1 MNNFIKIK
9 NLYKI
14 FGNNTTEALNL
25 VKTGLSKEKLLEKT
39 NCVLGLN
46 NINLNIPKGKI
57 HVIMGLSGSGKS
69 TLIRHLN
76 RLIEPTFGEITID
89 GVNVLELNNKELLE
103 YRQKNMSMVFQKFA
117 LFPHKTILENIS
129 YGLMVQNISEEI
141 YQEKSQFW
149 LKRVGLEGYD
159 NYYPNQ
165 LSGGMQQRVGLARAL
180 ATDAEILLMDEAFSA
195 LDPLI
200 RAEMQDV
207 LIDLQLELKKTI
219 VFITHDL
226 DEALKIGERISILRD
241 GFVVQDDNPQN
252 IILNPSDDYV
262 SDFIKDI
269 NRSRVI
275 KAKSIMTKSVSITKK
290 NVPIIDSEMVLEEVL
305 QEITKTKNYFVLVK
319 DKKDKI
325 NEYEK
330 KTDASERDFIPSDTS
345 LEKFYQS
352 RLGIRMLIGQRIQ
365 PRIKNGIDV
374 VAIAEKSYERAKTL
388 SLERFGISPDIEFLG
403 HTCES
408 DWEVSE
414 LFGGFCYV
422 RGTFYIFR
430 AIRLSS

>member
-1 MNNFIKIK
+1 MNDFIKIK

-129 YGLMVQNISEEI
+129 YGLMVQNISEQI
-141 YQEKSQFW
+141 YKEKSQFW

-275 KAKSIMTKSVSITKK
+275 KAKSIMTKSVSITKE

-325 NEYEK
+325 IGRITLNELLTGIQRPRKEIK
-330 KTDASERDFIPSDTS
+330 KYA
-345 LEKFYQS
+345 
-352 RLGIRMLIGQRIQ
+352 
-365 PRIKNGIDV
+365 
-374 VAIAEKSYERAKTL
+374 
-388 SLERFGISPDIEFLG
+388 
-403 HTCES
+403 
-408 DWEVSE
+408 
-414 LFGGFCYV
+414 
-422 RGTFYIFR
+422 
-430 AIRLSS
+430 

>member
-1 MNNFIKIK
+1 MNNYIKIK
-9 NLYKI
+9 SLYKI
-14 FGNNTTEALNL
+14 FGNNTTEALSL
-25 VKTGLSKEKLLEKT
+25 VKEGMSKEELLEKT

-46 NINLNIPKGKI
+46 DINLDIPKGKI

-89 GVNVLELNNKELLE
+89 GVNVLKLNNKELLE

-129 YGLMVQNISEEI
+129 YGLMVQNISEQI
-141 YQEKSQFW
+141 YKEKSQFW

-275 KAKSIMTKSVSITKK
+275 KAKSIMTKSVSITKE

-325 NEYEK
+325 IGRITLNELLTGIQRPRKEIK
-330 KTDASERDFIPSDTS
+330 KYA
-345 LEKFYQS
+345 
-352 RLGIRMLIGQRIQ
+352 
-365 PRIKNGIDV
+365 
-374 VAIAEKSYERAKTL
+374 
-388 SLERFGISPDIEFLG
+388 
-403 HTCES
+403 
-408 DWEVSE
+408 
-414 LFGGFCYV
+414 
-422 RGTFYIFR
+422 
-430 AIRLSS
+430 

>member
-89 GVNVLELNNKELLE
+89 GVNVLELNNKDLLE

-129 YGLMVQNISEEI
+129 YGLMVQNISEQI
-141 YQEKSQFW
+141 YKEKSQFW

-275 KAKSIMTKSVSITKK
+275 KAKSIMTKSVSITKE

-319 DKKDKI
+319 DKKNKI
-325 NEYEK
+325 IGRITLNDLLTGIQRPRKEIK
-330 KTDASERDFIPSDTS
+330 KYA
-345 LEKFYQS
+345 
-352 RLGIRMLIGQRIQ
+352 
-365 PRIKNGIDV
+365 
-374 VAIAEKSYERAKTL
+374 
-388 SLERFGISPDIEFLG
+388 
-403 HTCES
+403 
-408 DWEVSE
+408 
-414 LFGGFCYV
+414 
-422 RGTFYIFR
+422 
-430 AIRLSS
+430 

>member
-89 GVNVLELNNKELLE
+89 GVNVLELNNKDLLE

-129 YGLMVQNISEEI
+129 YGLMVQNISEQI
-141 YQEKSQFW
+141 YKEKSQFW

-275 KAKSIMTKSVSITKK
+275 KAKSIMTKSVSIKK
-290 NVPIIDSEMVLEEVL
+290 ENVPIIDSEMVLEEVL

-325 NEYEK
+325 IGRITLNELLTGIQRPRKENK
-330 KTDASERDFIPSDTS
+330 KYA
-345 LEKFYQS
+345 
-352 RLGIRMLIGQRIQ
+352 
-365 PRIKNGIDV
+365 
-374 VAIAEKSYERAKTL
+374 
-388 SLERFGISPDIEFLG
+388 
-403 HTCES
+403 
-408 DWEVSE
+408 
-414 LFGGFCYV
+414 
-422 RGTFYIFR
+422 
-430 AIRLSS
+430 

>member
-1 MNNFIKIK
+1 MNNYIKIT

-14 FGNNTTEALNL
+14 FGNKTSEALNL
-25 VKTGLSKEKLLEKT
+25 VKAGISKEELLEKT

-46 NINLNIPKGKI
+46 NINLDITKGKI

-76 RLIEPTFGEITID
+76 RLIEPTFGKITINNID
-89 GVNVLELNNKELLE
+89 VLELGNKELLE

-129 YGLMVQNISEEI
+129 YGLMVQNISEET
-141 YQEKSQFW
+141 YYEKSQFW

-241 GFVVQDDNPQN
+241 GSVVQDDNPQK
-252 IILNPSDDYV
+252 IILTPSDNYV

-275 KAKSIMTKSVSITKK
+275 KAKSIMSKPVSIKK
-290 NVPIIDSEMVLEEVL
+290 EHVPIINSDMVLEEVL
-305 QEITKTKNYFVLVK
+305 QEITKTKKYYVLVK
-319 DKKDKI
+319 NNKDEIIGKITLNELLTGIQRPRKEIKKYT
-325 NEYEK
+325 N
-330 KTDASERDFIPSDTS
+330 
-345 LEKFYQS
+345 
-352 RLGIRMLIGQRIQ
+352 
-365 PRIKNGIDV
+365 
-374 VAIAEKSYERAKTL
+374 
-388 SLERFGISPDIEFLG
+388 
-403 HTCES
+403 
-408 DWEVSE
+408 
-414 LFGGFCYV
+414 
-422 RGTFYIFR
+422 
-430 AIRLSS
+430 

>member
-1 MNNFIKIK
+1 MNNYIKIE

-14 FGNNTTEALNL
+14 FGDKTSEALNL
-25 VKTGLSKEKLLEKT
+25 VRAGISKEELLEKT

-46 NINLNIPKGKI
+46 NINLDIPKGKI

-76 RLIEPTFGEITID
+76 RLIEPTFGKITINSID
-89 GVNVLELNNKELLE
+89 VLELNNRELLK

-129 YGLMVQNISEEI
+129 YGLMVQNISEEM

-241 GFVVQDDNPQN
+241 GSVVQDDNPQK
-252 IILNPSDDYV
+252 IILTPSDNYV

-275 KAKSIMTKSVSITKK
+275 KAKSIMSKPVSIKK
-290 NVPIIDSEMVLEEVL
+290 ENVPIINSDMVLEEVL
-305 QEITKTKNYFVLVK
+305 QEITKTKKYYVLVK
-319 DKKDKI
+319 NNKDKI
-325 NEYEK
+325 IGKITLNELLSGIQRPRKEIK
-330 KTDASERDFIPSDTS
+330 KYA
-345 LEKFYQS
+345 
-352 RLGIRMLIGQRIQ
+352 
-365 PRIKNGIDV
+365 
-374 VAIAEKSYERAKTL
+374 
-388 SLERFGISPDIEFLG
+388 
-403 HTCES
+403 
-408 DWEVSE
+408 
-414 LFGGFCYV
+414 
-422 RGTFYIFR
+422 
-430 AIRLSS
+430 

>member
-89 GVNVLELNNKELLE
+89 GVNVLELNNKDLLE

-129 YGLMVQNISEEI
+129 YGLMVQNISEQI
-141 YQEKSQFW
+141 YKEKSQFW

-159 NYYPNQ
+159 NYYPSQ

-275 KAKSIMTKSVSITKK
+275 KAKSIMTKSVSITKE

-325 NEYEK
+325 IGRITLNELLTGIQRPRKEIK
-330 KTDASERDFIPSDTS
+330 KYA
-345 LEKFYQS
+345 
-352 RLGIRMLIGQRIQ
+352 
-365 PRIKNGIDV
+365 
-374 VAIAEKSYERAKTL
+374 
-388 SLERFGISPDIEFLG
+388 
-403 HTCES
+403 
-408 DWEVSE
+408 
-414 LFGGFCYV
+414 
-422 RGTFYIFR
+422 
-430 AIRLSS
+430 

>member
-46 NINLNIPKGKI
+46 NISLDIPKGKI

-89 GVNVLELNNKELLE
+89 GVNVLELNNKDLLE

-129 YGLMVQNISEEI
+129 YGLMVQNISEQI
-141 YQEKSQFW
+141 YKEKSQFW

-275 KAKSIMTKSVSITKK
+275 KAESIMTKSISFKNKK
-290 NVPIIDSEMVLEEVL
+290 VPIIDSEMVLEEVL
-305 QEITKTKNYFVLVK
+305 QEITKTKHYFVLVK
-319 DKKDKI
+319 NNKDKI
-325 NEYEK
+325 VGK
-330 KTDASERDFIPSDTS
+330 IS
-345 LEKFYQS
+345 LKE
-352 RLGIRMLIGQRIQ
+352 LL
-365 PRIKNGIDV
+365 NGIQRPKKEIKKY
-374 VAIAEKSYERAKTL
+374 A
-388 SLERFGISPDIEFLG
+388 
-403 HTCES
+403 
-408 DWEVSE
+408 
-414 LFGGFCYV
+414 
-422 RGTFYIFR
+422 
-430 AIRLSS
+430 